1 MAIGGIAVGL
11 VAGASIIF
19 LLTLLN
25 RRFGTEENIVQVCAV
40 LGMVRFT
47 VKIRKYLFSNKN
59 SF

>member
-47 VKIRKYLFSNKN
+47 VKIRKYLFTNKN

>member
-40 LGMVRFT
+40 LGMVRFA
-47 VKIRKYLFSNKN
+47 VKIRKYLFTNKN